1 MQRFKNMLLIYPEF
15 PSNTYWSFKYA
26 LKFISRKS
34 AIPPLGLITVAAL
47 FPKSYN
53 LKVID
58 MNVEP
63 LDENDIK
70 NADAVFISA
79 MLVQKNHSM
88 KSSLSA
94 TNITSLSL
102 QAAPH
107 ATTSHQ
113 DITGVDHFFLGE
125 AEDMFE
131 SFLNDLENGTAKHI
145 YPANR
150 PDITHTLTP
159 RFDLLKLKKYASMS
173 VQYSRGCPFNCE
185 FCDIWK
191 VYGRKIRLKHHER
204 ILIELDTL
212 YKLGWRDSIFLS
224 MIISSA
230 INKKS
235 KKTYCPP

>member
-102 QAAPH
+102 QAAP
-107 ATTSHQ
+107 
-113 DITGVDHFFLGE
+113 
-125 AEDMFE
+125 
-131 SFLNDLENGTAKHI
+131 
-145 YPANR
+145 
-150 PDITHTLTP
+150 TP
-159 RFDLLKLKKYASMS
+159 RPAIK
-173 VQYSRGCPFNCE
+173 
-185 FCDIWK
+185 
-191 VYGRKIRLKHHER
+191 
-204 ILIELDTL
+204 TL
-212 YKLGWRDSIFLS
+212 RALT
-224 MIISSA
+224 ISF
-230 INKKS
+230 
-235 KKTYCPP
+235 